1 MVIISAWK
9 SILDN
14 NQKMWRSNFIFK
26 LFKNKKSN
34 KIIQYNSNKRFALQE
49 QINIQITEIDQK
61 ISENNKALVE
71 AQIIKFRSTFSRP
84 NNFIEQIGK
93 NVYKSKLE
101 DSIKWHQKE
110 LKELY
115 LRRGELEMNLEKIKG
130 VFWINRLK
138 RFLKIILIGF
148 ILLFSLF
155 IFLSGFMIVIYLL
168 PLIILIFLGYSLV
181 KKKD

>member
-1 MVIISAWK
+1 MIRANFFYNFFK
-9 SILDN
+9 Y
-14 NQKMWRSNFIFK
+14 NQKS
-26 LFKNKKSN
+26 ST
-34 KIIQYNSNKRFALQE
+34 KITKYNSYKKFDLEEKMN
-49 QINIQITEIDQK
+49 TEMIEIEKK
-61 ISENNKALVE
+61 ISENSKALIE
-71 AQIIKFRSTFSRP
+71 AQIVKFRSNFSSS
-84 NNFIEQIGK
+84 NSFIEKIGK
-93 NVYKSKLE
+93 NAYKTKLE
-101 DSIKWHQKE
+101 DSINWHQKE